1 MEMKRKDLEHI
12 ALLARLDLSPEE
24 LDAMK
29 IHMDRMLQYVEKL
42 NELDT
47 AEVPPAPSVLD
58 LSNVYRDDTPASSL
72 SPEDALQNAPEKEEG
87 GFRVPQ
93 VLE

>member
-1 MEMKRKDLEHI
+1 MEMKRKDLQHI
-12 ALLARLDLSPEE
+12 ALLARLDLGPEE

-58 LSNVYRDDTPASSL
+58 LSNVYREDTPASSL
-72 SPEDALQNAPEKEEG
+72 SPEEALRNAPDREEG
-87 GFRVPQ
+87 GFRVPP
-93 VLE
+93 VLD